1 MGYSTIATYFK
12 RRLAQFNFHE
22 CDSAFDF
29 EKEGENYDNKY
40 VMTNPETTLDDADT
54 LFDRFYP
61 DRRISVKIAK
71 KLPEKNRFVDYQ
83 IFNNRLDFLIADLHN
98 PTNFKTDSIRNVQY
112 LGHIMEDQGAYVL
125 AELTFNVEDQL
136 SYAS

>member
-1 MGYSTIATYFK
+1 MSYSTIAAYFK
-12 RRLAQFNFHE
+12 RRLAAANFHE
-22 CDSAFDF
+22 SDSAFEFDT
-29 EKEGENYDNKY
+29 EGNNYDNKY
-40 VMTNPETTLDDADT
+40 ILTNPETTLEDGDT

-98 PTNFKTDSIRNVQY
+98 PTNFKTDLIRNVQY
-112 LGHIMEDQGAYVL
+112 IGHSMEDQGDYVL
-125 AELTFNVEDQL
+125 ADLTFNVEDQL
-136 SYAS
+136 NYV